1 MVVRDKLVL
10 ERGMLWALLG
20 QQDQLGQGKLPFYLL
35 LRVKL
40 RSSTFAFSAAE
51 EAPVPAIG
59 YSDSRSRSAA
69 GEETTAYESSTKE
82 STRSIAGSTLA
93 TSSRSRFRTAAT
105 VAARYFFLSRS
116 VTGDSAI

>member
-20 QQDQLGQGKLPFYLL
+20 QQDQLGQGQLPFYLL

-69 GEETTAYESSTKE
+69 GEETTAYE
-82 STRSIAGSTLA
+82 
-93 TSSRSRFRTAAT
+93 
-105 VAARYFFLSRS
+105 
-116 VTGDSAI
+116 

>member
-1 MVVRDKLVL
+1 MVVRDQLVL

-20 QQDQLGQGKLPFYLL
+20 QQDQLGQGQLPFSLL
-35 LRVKL
+35 LRVKQPL

-82 STRSIAGSTLA
+82 STRSI
-93 TSSRSRFRTAAT
+93 
-105 VAARYFFLSRS
+105 
-116 VTGDSAI
+116 